1 MKSCNDNAL
10 SFEQMPLADLLLRL
24 EQELRTLADDADKL
38 QSSVSTNLTGDVLQL
53 TGDVSQW
60 KQRSAD
66 MQSLDKINQTL
77 VDLAVFTKFVA
88 SATPENYQI
97 KSGFSQSIFMLEDLA
112 KRLAGL
118 SSEAQSAKAELGE
131 CELF

>member
-1 MKSCNDNAL
+1 MNSSNDKAL
-10 SFEQMPLADLLLRL
+10 SLEQISLTDILLRL
-24 EQELRTLADDADKL
+24 EKELRTLADDTDKL
-38 QSSVSTNLTGDVLQL
+38 QSSVSTSLTGDVLQL
-53 TGDVSQW
+53 TGDISQW

-88 SATPENYQI
+88 STTPENYQI
-97 KSGFSQSIFMLEDLA
+97 KGGFSQSIFMLEDLA

-118 SSEAQSAKAELGE
+118 SCEAQSAKAELGE